1 MKRITLAV
9 LPLILSACSS
19 SQPDQRIDI
28 THGKSASVQ
37 KVVSLRMDAPLSQP
51 VTYDNS
57 DNVRYVNSVTTEDG
71 KIISKE
77 YRTLS
82 YGTTVRAVVS
92 DAGDD
97 KQLVSLAVRHACHPE
112 LSKLP
117 AGSAEEGIDLPSQ
130 NYITQQQKILIAR
143 GDDVLISGTGFDA
156 NCAFPR
162 ITVHPTE

>member
-1 MKRITLAV
+1 MKHITLAV

-28 THGKSASVQ
+28 THGKPTSVQ

-51 VTYDNS
+51 VTFDNS
-57 DNVRYVNSVTTEDG
+57 DSVRYVNSVTTEDG
-71 KIISKE
+71 KIVSKE

-112 LSKLP
+112 LTKLP

-143 GDDVLISGTGFDA
+143 GDDVLISGSGFDV